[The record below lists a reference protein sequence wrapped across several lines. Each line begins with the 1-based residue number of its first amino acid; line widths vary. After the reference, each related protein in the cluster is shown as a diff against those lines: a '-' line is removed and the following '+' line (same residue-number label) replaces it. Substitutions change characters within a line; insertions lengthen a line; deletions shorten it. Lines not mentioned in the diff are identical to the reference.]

1 MPRSGTVVGAEL
13 WRRRTGFGK
22 RFLARQHRLSPGLLV
37 AKDPKDRGIGA
48 AGGGAGGQATKASLG
63 SGTMPSA
70 KQTSRVKNGRFNV

>member
-13 WRRRTGFGK
+13 WRRRPGFGK
-22 RFLARQHRLSPGLLV
+22 RFLARQNRLSPGLLV
-37 AKDPKDRGIGA
+37 AKDPKDRGI
-48 AGGGAGGQATKASLG
+48 GGAGGQATKASLG